1 MSKFPI
7 EYWYDPN
14 HTGTLRVLDP
24 NTKTIYGS
32 DPKEL
37 RWKVFFYYK
46 NDHTLV
52 VDFKTKHKH
61 HGRTILETTYKNMR
75 NELHWSDGNVWRRIR
90 LDPSIV
96 LDYYEKH

>member
-1 MSKFPI
+1 MEVIPKNFDGKF
-7 EYWYDPN
+7 
-14 HTGTLRVLDP
+14 
-24 NTKTIYGS
+24 
-32 DPKEL
+32 
-37 RWKVFFYYK
+37 FFDYK

-61 HGRTILETTYKNMR
+61 QGCTVLETTYKNKR
-75 NELHWSDGNVWRRIR
+75 NELQWSDGNVWRRIR

>member
-1 MSKFPI
+1 MPKIPI
-7 EYWYDPN
+7 EYWYDSH
-14 HTGTLRVLDP
+14 HTGTLRILDH

-37 RWKVFFYYK
+37 RWKVFFDYK
-46 NDHTLV
+46 DGNTLV
-52 VDFKTKHKH
+52 VDFQNKNKH
-61 HGRTILETTYKNMR
+61 HGRTVLETTYKNMR
-75 NELHWSDGNVWRRIR
+75 NELQWSDGNVWRRIR

>member
-32 DPKEL
+32 DPKEPH
-37 RWKVFFYYK
+37 WKVLFDHK

-52 VDFKTKHKH
+52 VDFKTKRKH

-96 LDYYEKH
+96 LDYYDKH

>member
-1 MSKFPI
+1 MTKIPI

-37 RWKVFFYYK
+37 RWKVFFDYK
-46 NDHTLV
+46 NKIYHQV
-52 VDFKTKHKH
+52 
-61 HGRTILETTYKNMR
+61 
-75 NELHWSDGNVWRRIR
+75 
-90 LDPSIV
+90 
-96 LDYYEKH
+96 